1 MGVTRR
7 NYAIQL
13 NVDGVV
19 VVVQFVAVFLIDAL
33 VIVVSVS
40 VAVVAGRRGGA
51 AARLA

>member
-40 VAVVAGRRGGA
+40 VVAGRRGGA